1 MPDTGDKNK
10 GESLK
15 MNDNKVI
22 IASIYGRQSEKMKRK
37 IDRIREEIAGLTSD
51 ELKTLNIIFGLE
63 RMIKVDEETA
73 EKVIK
78 FPTVANL
85 EAIEK

>member
-1 MPDTGDKNK
+1 
-10 GESLK
+10 

-37 IDRIREEIAGLTSD
+37 IDRIREEIACLTSD